1 MYVTAMEI
9 LVSGEGTSPKVVTGW
24 YIHDLGTKSANKKR
38 NSGHCFGFE
47 LVYVNTV
54 VYRAYLVIR
63 LFLKLLLTVT
73 LRKGRS
79 VSIAH
84 AKIECFVFP
93 TALKLL

>member
-1 MYVTAMEI
+1 M
-9 LVSGEGTSPKVVTGW
+9 
-24 YIHDLGTKSANKKR
+24 NKKR
-38 NSGHCFGFE
+38 NSSHCFGFE
-47 LVYVNTV
+47 LVYVHTV
-54 VYRAYLVIR
+54 VYRAYLVYLVI
-63 LFLKLLLTVT
+63 LFFLKLLLTVT